1 LRVLSHVGDRRNVAV
16 PGKANTRIMISACP
30 VCGADGERFLVR
42 ERVPANQNVLLTS
55 QVQARDVTTGTLSLH
70 ACVECGFVFN
80 AAFRDDLLDYGTSY
94 ENTQTAS
101 DAFAAYQAERV
112 ACVVDRSG
120 SGLKTIVEVGCGKG
134 VFLSQLVDA
143 VAGSA
148 GYGFDTSYEGPE
160 TARDGRL
167 QFFRHYFG
175 PGFVPDPIDAV
186 VCRHVVEH
194 IADPITFLASIRNSL
209 DNAATKVFF
218 ETPCVD
224 WILEHQVIWDFFYEH
239 CSYFNARSL
248 ARAFANAGFGVSD
261 VRHVFGGQYL
271 WLEAS
276 PGTLAQLA
284 ASDNG
289 SVLSA
294 CRAFAEAQ
302 KSAVASWLER
312 LTAMRRAGTI
322 ALWGAGAKG
331 VTFAGLVDPE
341 ALLID
346 CVIDVNP
353 RKQGCFVPG
362 TGHAIVGPHEL
373 AARNIRAAVLM
384 NPNYRRENETILAR
398 LGVDVT
404 LVEG

>member
-1 LRVLSHVGDRRNVAV
+1 
-16 PGKANTRIMISACP
+16 MISACP

-55 QVQARDVTTGTLSLH
+55 REQARGATTGTLSLH

-80 AAFRDDLLDYGTSY
+80 AAYRDELLDYGASY

-112 ACVVDRSG
+112 ACVIDRCS

-148 GYGFDTSYEGPE
+148 GYGFDTSYEGPD

-167 QFFRHYFG
+167 RFFRHYFG
-175 PGFVPDPIDAV
+175 PGVVTDPIDAI
-186 VCRHVVEH
+186 VCRHVIEH
-194 IADPITFLASIRNSL
+194 IANPISFLASIRKVL
-209 DNAATKVFF
+209 HNAETRIFF

-224 WILEHQVIWDFFYEH
+224 WILERQVIWDFFYEH

-271 WLEAS
+271 WLEATA
-276 PGTLAQLA
+276 GMLAQRS

-289 SVLSA
+289 SVLAA

-302 KSAVASWLER
+302 NSAVATWLDR
-312 LTAMRRAGTI
+312 LTTMRRAGKV

-341 ALLID
+341 ATLID
-346 CVIDVNP
+346 CVVDVNP

-373 AARNIRAAVLM
+373 AARNICAAVLM
-384 NPNYRRENETILAR
+384 NPNYRRENEAILAG